1 MKRNAEIGFFTKPS
15 REGELHPMILQI
27 KKILFTTDLSQ
38 QTRHAFNYAVG
49 LANQYGASLAILY
62 VMEDVSPTQSANL
75 QGFIGDERWEELRQS
90 HEQEVR
96 QILIGK
102 KREGSMIREALGE
115 MFTAA
120 QNDLREK
127 NLRSDEIVV
136 TQGDAV
142 DCILTEADARAVD
155 LIVMGYHP
163 RGRLEEAI
171 VGSVSRSV
179 LRRAKVPVLLVR
191 LPERV
196 DV

>member
-1 MKRNAEIGFFTKPS
+1 
-15 REGELHPMILQI
+15 MIPQI
-27 KKILFTTDLSQ
+27 KKILFTTDLSH

-49 LANQYGASLAILY
+49 IANQFGASLAILY
-62 VMEDVSPTQSANL
+62 VMEDVSPAQSAQL

-90 HEQEVR
+90 HEQEIR
-96 QILIGK
+96 QVLIGK
-102 KREGSMIREALGE
+102 KREGSLIREALGE
-115 MFTAA
+115 MVTEA
-120 QNDLREK
+120 QKDLHER

-142 DCILTEADARAVD
+142 DCILTEAEARQVD
-155 LIVMGYHP
+155 LIVMGYHS

-179 LRRAKVPVLLVR
+179 LRRTKVPVLLVR

>member
-1 MKRNAEIGFFTKPS
+1 
-15 REGELHPMILQI
+15 
-27 KKILFTTDLSQ
+27 
-38 QTRHAFNYAVG
+38 
-49 LANQYGASLAILY
+49 
-62 VMEDVSPTQSANL
+62 MEDVSPGQSANL
-75 QGFIGDERWEELRQS
+75 QGFIGNERWEQLRQS

-96 QILIGK
+96 QMLIGK
-102 KREGSMIREALGE
+102 KREGIMIREALGE

-120 QNDLREK
+120 QKDLQEK

-142 DCILTEADARAVD
+142 DCILSEAQSRQVD

-179 LRRAKVPVLLVR
+179 LRRAEVPVLLIR
-191 LPERV
+191 LPERM
-196 DV
+196 DE

>member
-1 MKRNAEIGFFTKPS
+1 
-15 REGELHPMILQI
+15 MIPQI

-49 LANQYGASLAILY
+49 LASQYGASLTILY
-62 VMEDVSPTQSANL
+62 VMEDISPTQSANL
-75 QGFIGDERWEELRQS
+75 QGFIGNERWEELRQS
-90 HEQEVR
+90 QEQDIR
-96 QILIGK
+96 KMLIGK
-102 KREGSMIREALGE
+102 RREGIMIREALGE

-120 QNDLREK
+120 RKDLREK

-136 TQGDAV
+136 TQGDPV
-142 DCILTEADARAVD
+142 DCILAEAESRQVD

-179 LRRAKVPVLLVR
+179 LRRTKVPVLLIR

-196 DV
+196 DE

>member
-1 MKRNAEIGFFTKPS
+1 
-15 REGELHPMILQI
+15 MIPQI

-49 LANQYGASLAILY
+49 LANQYGASLTILY
-62 VMEDVSPTQSANL
+62 VMEDISPTQSANL

-90 HEQEVR
+90 HEQEIR
-96 QILIGK
+96 QMLIGK
-102 KREGSMIREALGE
+102 KREGIMIREALGE

-120 QNDLREK
+120 QKDLGEK

-142 DCILTEADARAVD
+142 DCILAEAEGRQVD

-179 LRRAKVPVLLVR
+179 LRRAKVPVLLIR

-196 DV
+196 DE

>member
-1 MKRNAEIGFFTKPS
+1 MNQQIP
-15 REGELHPMILQI
+15 QI
-27 KKILFTTDLSQ
+27 KKILFTTDLSK
-38 QTRHAFNYAVG
+38 QTGHAFNFALS
-49 LANQYGASLAILY
+49 LANQYGATLTILY

-90 HEQEVR
+90 HEQEIR

-102 KREGSMIREALGE
+102 RREGAMIREALGE
-115 MFTAA
+115 LFTEA
-120 QNDLREK
+120 QKNFSDS

-136 TQGDAV
+136 TQGDTV
-142 DCILTEADARAVD
+142 DCILQEAEARQAD

-179 LRRAKVPVLLVR
+179 LRRATVPVLLIK
-191 LPERV
+191 LPEHAV
-196 DV
+196 

>member
-1 MKRNAEIGFFTKPS
+1 
-15 REGELHPMILQI
+15 MIPQI
-27 KKILFTTDLSQ
+27 KKILFTTDLSK
-38 QTRHAFNYAVG
+38 QTRHALNYAMG
-49 LANQYGASLAILY
+49 LANQYGASVTILY
-62 VMEDVSPTQSANL
+62 VMEDVSPAQSANL
-75 QGFIGDERWEELRQS
+75 QGFIGDERWEQLRQS
-90 HEQEVR
+90 REQEVR
-96 QILIGK
+96 QALIGK
-102 KREGSMIREALGE
+102 KREGSMIREALAE

-120 QNDLREK
+120 QKDLLEK

-142 DCILTEADARAVD
+142 DCILAEAESRQVD

-179 LRRAKVPVLLVR
+179 LRRANVPVLLVR

-196 DV
+196 DA

>member
-1 MKRNAEIGFFTKPS
+1 MTP
-15 REGELHPMILQI
+15 QI
-27 KKILFTTDLSQ
+27 QKILFTTDLSL

-49 LANQYGASLAILY
+49 LANQYGASLFILY
-62 VMEDVSPTQSANL
+62 VMEDVSPSQSAHL
-75 QGFIGDERWEELRQS
+75 QDFIGDDRWEELRQA
-90 HEQEVR
+90 HEQEAR
-96 QILIGK
+96 QALIGK
-102 KREGSMIREALGE
+102 KREGSLIREALGE
-115 MFTAA
+115 MVTAA
-120 QNDLREK
+120 QNDLRDR

-136 TQGDAV
+136 TQGDTV
-142 DCILTEADARAVD
+142 DCILAEAEARQVD

-179 LRRAKVPVLLVR
+179 LRRSKVPVLLVR

>member
-1 MKRNAEIGFFTKPS
+1 
-15 REGELHPMILQI
+15 MIPQI
-27 KKILFTTDLSQ
+27 QKILFTTDLSQ

-62 VMEDVSPTQSANL
+62 VMEDISPTQSANL

-102 KREGSMIREALGE
+102 RREGSMIREALGE

-142 DCILTEADARAVD
+142 DCILAEADARAVD

>member
-1 MKRNAEIGFFTKPS
+1 
-15 REGELHPMILQI
+15 MIPQI

-49 LANQYGASLAILY
+49 LASQYGASLTILY
-62 VMEDVSPTQSANL
+62 VMEDISPTQSANL
-75 QGFIGDERWEELRQS
+75 QGFIGNERWEELRQS
-90 HEQEVR
+90 QEQDIR
-96 QILIGK
+96 KMLIGK
-102 KREGSMIREALGE
+102 RREGIMIREALGE

-120 QNDLREK
+120 RKDLREK

-142 DCILTEADARAVD
+142 DCILAEAESRQVD

-179 LRRAKVPVLLVR
+179 LRRTKVPVLLIR

-196 DV
+196 DE